1 MTANAKKSQANEN
14 READFAFLRKSNREG
29 ESNLDYKQGSINF
42 FEGKLVES
50 TRPNKSGRIEESRYR
65 ADRGQEVVVIQ
76 Y

>member
-42 FEGKLVES
+42 FEGKLVEG
-50 TRPNKSGRIEESRYR
+50 TRPNESGRVEESRYR